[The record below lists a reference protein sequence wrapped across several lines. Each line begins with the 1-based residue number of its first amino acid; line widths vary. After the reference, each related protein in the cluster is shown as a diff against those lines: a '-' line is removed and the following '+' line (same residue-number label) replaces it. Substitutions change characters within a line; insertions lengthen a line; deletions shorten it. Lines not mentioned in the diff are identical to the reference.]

1 MRARGRKGCVWLWAL
16 AVGWHASAGDVSGAG
31 VAGARC
37 CSRSHVA
44 SSL

>member
-31 VAGARC
+31 RNIEFGKRAIG
-37 CSRSHVA
+37 SD
-44 SSL
+44 